1 MNSLTVF
8 HGVDHKVGTTMIS
21 QSVAE
26 LIAECRPELK
36 VLWISLQGREGT
48 EYIQEVGESIEG
60 LKLYLDSKVF
70 TADEV
75 LQKCGTGKNLYL
87 LGGVSAI
94 TEERYYFPH
103 TASYLLTQV
112 EQAFDVII
120 ADSGNNVD
128 NGLSV
133 GALELGGQNFLVL
146 TQQESMLKRYE
157 KLRRFYRELHLRF
170 DRYAVN
176 KYRPD
181 DPYDL
186 DYIEKRL
193 ELDEEQIYKIQEC
206 SQARRAEMEYQTLIA
221 YRNEKYLSDLRLIAN
236 EILKR
241 QELPS
246 IERQRK
252 SRWKDF
258 M

>member
-1 MNSLTVF
+1 MNNLTVF

-26 LIAECRPELK
+26 LIAECRPELT

-75 LQKCGTGKNLYL
+75 LKKCGNGKNLYL

-103 TASYLLTQV
+103 TAAYLLSQV
-112 EQAFDVII
+112 EHTFDVII

-133 GALELGGQNFLVL
+133 GALELGGDNFLVL
-146 TQQESMLKRYE
+146 TQQESMIKRYE

-170 DRYAVN
+170 DRFAVN
-176 KYRPD
+176 QYRAD

-193 ELDEEQIYKIQEC
+193 ELDEEQIFKVQEC
-206 SQARRAEMEYQTLIA
+206 GQGRRAEMEHQTLVA
-221 YRNEKYLSDLRLIAN
+221 YRNEKYLADLRLISN

>member
-1 MNSLTVF
+1 MNNLTVF
-8 HGVDHKVGTTMIS
+8 HGVDHKVGTTMVS

-26 LIAECRPELK
+26 LIAECRPELT

-75 LQKCGTGKNLYL
+75 LQKCGNGKNLYL

-112 EQAFDVII
+112 QQTFDVII

-133 GALELGGQNFLVL
+133 GALELGGENFLVL

-157 KLRRFYRELHLRF
+157 KLRRFYRDLHLRF
-170 DRYAVN
+170 DRFVVN
-176 KYRPD
+176 KHRAD

-193 ELDEEQIYKIQEC
+193 ELDEEQIFKVQEC
-206 SQARRAEMEYQTLIA
+206 GQARRAEMEYQTLMA
-221 YRNEKYLSDLRLIAN
+221 YRNEKYLSDLRLISN